1 MAHFKSMDR
10 GIKMTKDKTIEELI
24 IIDGHSDIPRHLYLR
39 HQEGIKNAFYEE
51 HYIPLKKSNVNA
63 VVVNIFTKESDKSA
77 LNQAMFQLQL
87 VNEVIEN
94 NKDVILILDKKD
106 LTDCIK
112 SNKLGLILS
121 MEGFEPLAGN
131 IELIHLFYK
140 LGVRAGMLTWNKK
153 NTFASGPD
161 TKNSLSK
168 KGFEA
173 IRLMNELNMLIDV
186 SHLNEEGFW
195 EIISNSDKPVIASH
209 SNARALF
216 NHPRNLSD
224 NQIKA
229 IADTGGVI
237 GLVPYFSK
245 VDPID
250 PSKPRSKDDV
260 SETIDDYIKHIEYI
274 IDLVGYDYVAF
285 GFDFNTYLGDFGVK
299 GIEDTEKIM
308 DVIHLLL
315 SRGHHID
322 DIEKISAKNILRVY
336 KNVLR

>member
-1 MAHFKSMDR
+1 MN
-10 GIKMTKDKTIEELI
+10 KDMQLEKLI

-39 HQEGIKNAFYEE
+39 HKEGISNSFYND
-51 HYIPLKKSNVNA
+51 HYLPLKKGNVNV
-63 VVVNIFTKESDKSA
+63 VVVNIFTKESNKSA
-77 LNQAMFQLQL
+77 LNQAMVQLQL
-87 VNEVIEN
+87 VYEVIKN
-94 NKDVILILDKKD
+94 NEDVILILDKKD
-106 LTDCIK
+106 LTNCIN

-121 MEGFEPLAGN
+121 MEGFEPFAEN
-131 IELIHLFYK
+131 TELIHIFYR
-140 LGVRAGMLTWNKK
+140 LGVRAGMLTWNKQ
-153 NTFASGPD
+153 NIFASGPD
-161 TKNSLSK
+161 TNESLSK

-173 IRLMNELNMLIDV
+173 IKLMNELNMLIDV

-195 EIISNSDKPVIASH
+195 DVISNSDRPVIASH

-245 VDPID
+245 VDSD
-250 PSKPRSKDDV
+250 NPSKLRLVDDA

-274 IDLVGYDYVAF
+274 VDLVGYDHVAF

-299 GIEDTEKIM
+299 DIEDTEKIINI
-308 DVIHLLL
+308 IHLLL

-336 KNVLR
+336 KTVLE